1 MSRPKLILL
10 YVGVALFA
18 TLFFLYLRFP
28 TDLVKDFIGAQV
40 SRSAP
45 GVNLDIETLTP
56 NLPTGVTLEN
66 VDISY
71 QNQPMFQADRAV
83 ISGRPMSLISDKKA
97 ISYRLNT
104 SGGEIAGRAILRN
117 DAARGATDV
126 KAKFDAIQLKEIPAI
141 KTFSGGYKV
150 AGILDGILNINGS
163 DRIGSAQTAF
173 TISQCTIELAQP
185 FFGVE
190 KLSFQLIETELAMN
204 GQRVIVK
211 KCDLNGDEVDGR
223 ITGSLTVRQPYGQT
237 RLNLSGV
244 LKPQPAFSAKLSKM
258 VPMAL
263 LSGTNIQ
270 RKGIPF
276 KLTGTID
283 RPGFSLR

>member
-1 MSRPKLILL
+1 MSRPKIILL

-18 TLFFLYLRFP
+18 TVFFLYLRFP

-45 GVNLDIETLTP
+45 GVDLEIETLTP
-56 NLPTGVTLEN
+56 NFPTGVTLEDI
-66 VDISY
+66 DISY
-71 QNQPMFQADRAV
+71 QNQPMFRADQAV
-83 ISGRPMSLISDKKA
+83 ISGRPMSLISNQKA
-97 ISYRLNT
+97 ISYQLIT
-104 SGGEIAGRAILRN
+104 SGGKITGRAVLRN
-117 DAARGATDV
+117 DAARGSADV
-126 KAKFDAIQLKEIPAI
+126 KARFEAIQLKEIPAI
-141 KTFSGGYKV
+141 ETFSGYNV
-150 AGILDGILNINGS
+150 AGILDGTLNINGS

-190 KLSFQLIETELAMN
+190 KLTFQLIESELAMN
-204 GQRVIVK
+204 GQRVIIK

-223 ITGSLTVRQPYGQT
+223 ITGSMTVRQPYGQT